1 MNVRSSENFLE
12 PADPDSSLHAAWVR
26 HVSETADTSLHEQV
40 PEQYGDQRS
49 VGVAASSWNDPG
61 RLDERDNFQQ
71 RNSVLRRRAGA
82 VTMVL
87 IASALA
93 AVGIVSLYILRS
105 SREPRGHTTE
115 IGG

>member
-1 MNVRSSENFLE
+1 L
-12 PADPDSSLHAAWVR
+12 
-26 HVSETADTSLHEQV
+26 
-40 PEQYGDQRS
+40 
-49 VGVAASSWNDPG
+49 NDPE
-61 RLDERDNFQQ
+61 RFDERDNFQQ

-115 IGG
+115 MLSLPERLTTGIAATGSRQDPKGRGSRGDY